1 MVTGQITKGVSHLPV
16 AEGMEAEAINR
27 EIMPL
32 LRELVIAVRA
42 MGQLVDDLEQR
53 VIHLEYILEGP

>member
-1 MVTGQITKGVSHLPV
+1 MVTGQITKGVSQLPV